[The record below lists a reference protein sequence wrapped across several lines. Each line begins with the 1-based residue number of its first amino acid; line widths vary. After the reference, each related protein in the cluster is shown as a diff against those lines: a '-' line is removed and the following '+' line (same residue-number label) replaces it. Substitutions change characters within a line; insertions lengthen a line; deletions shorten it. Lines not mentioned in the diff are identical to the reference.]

1 MPAKGLSAKQIEKIV
16 ERQAPGFRVAE
27 DQTVFHRKKVVAG
40 SSTDLDV
47 VRRRFASAAPRK
59 SSGVRRVASSVE
71 ESEPLVLDEQDNIVR
86 IIEPK
91 DGEDGPGRK
100 SILIDPTTKR
110 ITSAQG

>member
-1 MPAKGLSAKQIEKIV
+1 MPAKDLSAKDIAKIV

-27 DQTVFHRKKVVAG
+27 DQTVYHRKKVVAG

-47 VRRRFASAAPRK
+47 VRRRFANAAPRK
-59 SSGVRRVASSVE
+59 SSGLRRMAPPIDE
-71 ESEPLVLDEQDNIVR
+71 EPAVFEEPDNIAV